1 MLVTSSNFTKNIAS
15 VTGGALSLT
24 TSARLVVTDSLIAGN
39 AAQSGG
45 GLAGFANTTTH
56 LERVVVTNNTAEFA
70 GGGMFQGDA
79 AAVVVKHSL
88 FHNNTGGAVG
98 GGAVFL
104 NESASCVITSSVISS
119 NTATGDAIASG
130 GGVHAE
136 GSAQVRLVNSNVTG
150 NRAAYGGGVFVT
162 YDSQL
167 VGQGVLVKDN
177 IVTANGGGACAEGK
191 SFLHFVASGI
201 LTNHAA
207 TGGGILVVEN
217 ATCDVE
223 DCLMRGNIAENG
235 GAVAVGIR
243 AAGHVR
249 LHYCTLHSNVASASG
264 GGIYA
269 FTDPKTPAVQAV
281 SCMFVNNSVGAQ
293 AEGGAM
299 FVGGLAT
306 VTLTGHTVG
315 NSNYAGGSGGFARV
329 DVGARLMVTHGSFSG
344 NYVGSGGR
352 GGLVAVSK
360 QAAVVLDNCLVHG
373 SAQQLAVWGGVFNV
387 DGESTLNMS
396 ACTFIGVQADAG
408 GLIAASGNSS
418 IYARNCTVDNCTAT
432 MYGGGLYVF
441 AARHISWVG
450 GAFRN
455 MRAREG
461 AAINIL
467 DGFISL
473 VDTVFINGTAFA
485 GGGGAMFVENTAHVV
500 MTHCSL
506 HNCTSTNGGG
516 GGVLVQNTAHVVMTH
531 CSLHDCTSTD
541 DGGGVLVKGSAQVRL
556 ADSTISWC
564 SSRDFGGGA
573 LAAYDNSTLHL
584 VRCHIHHNEARTCG
598 GAIAQSGT
606 SAIVLTNCSISDNVC
621 KDLGGGLC
629 AGMDSSV
636 QLHDCVVL
644 RNVATQGGG
653 VFLGENAAMRLD
665 ATIVELN
672 KATWGGGVA
681 LDSSNFSVAQVQQS
695 VRRNKGSN
703 WVDDVYVTPQALVN
717 INNSTVEGFVSRLGA
732 DAGLVNVS
740 LLVTGHRGLPAEGI
754 AVKAMLDGLEL
765 SNAISD
771 VGGRVDLLIKLRKP
785 PGAMVVVAGRI
796 PPCTLHI
803 DTAWPTRACAHMY
816 IMDSMTLHCRHKC
829 HMRGL

>member
-1 MLVTSSNFTKNIAS
+1 
-15 VTGGALSLT
+15 
-24 TSARLVVTDSLIAGN
+24 
-39 AAQSGG
+39 
-45 GLAGFANTTTH
+45 
-56 LERVVVTNNTAEFA
+56 
-70 GGGMFQGDA
+70 
-79 AAVVVKHSL
+79 
-88 FHNNTGGAVG
+88 
-98 GGAVFL
+98 
-104 NESASCVITSSVISS
+104 
-119 NTATGDAIASG
+119 
-130 GGVHAE
+130 
-136 GSAQVRLVNSNVTG
+136 
-150 NRAAYGGGVFVT
+150 
-162 YDSQL
+162 
-167 VGQGVLVKDN
+167 
-177 IVTANGGGACAEGK
+177 
-191 SFLHFVASGI
+191 
-201 LTNHAA
+201 
-207 TGGGILVVEN
+207 
-217 ATCDVE
+217 
-223 DCLMRGNIAENG
+223 
-235 GAVAVGIR
+235 
-243 AAGHVR
+243 
-249 LHYCTLHSNVASASG
+249 
-264 GGIYA
+264 
-269 FTDPKTPAVQAV
+269 
-281 SCMFVNNSVGAQ
+281 
-293 AEGGAM
+293 
-299 FVGGLAT
+299 
-306 VTLTGHTVG
+306 
-315 NSNYAGGSGGFARV
+315 
-329 DVGARLMVTHGSFSG
+329 
-344 NYVGSGGR
+344 
-352 GGLVAVSK
+352 
-360 QAAVVLDNCLVHG
+360 VLDNCLVHG
-373 SAQQLAVWGGVFNV
+373 SAQQLGAWGGVFNV

-432 MYGGGLYVF
+432 MYGGGLYVS

-485 GGGGAMFVENTAHVV
+485 GGGAMLVENTAH
-500 MTHCSL
+500 
-506 HNCTSTNGGG
+506 
-516 GGVLVQNTAHVVMTH
+516 AVMTH
-531 CSLHDCTSTD
+531 CSLHDCTSTND
-541 DGGGVLVKGSAQVRL
+541 AGGGVLVKGSAQVRL

-584 VRCHIHHNEARTCG
+584 VRCHIHHNKAGICG
-598 GAIAQSGT
+598 GAIGQQGA

-629 AGMDSSV
+629 ARMDSSV
-636 QLHDCVVL
+636 QLHDCVVR

-672 KATWGGGVA
+672 KATSGGGVA

-695 VRRNKGSN
+695 VRRNKASN
-703 WVDDVYVTPQALVN
+703 WVDDVYVTAQALVN

-740 LLVTGHRGLPAEGI
+740 LLVAGHRGLPAEGI
-754 AVKAMLDGLEL
+754 AGKAMLDGLEL

-816 IMDSMTLHCRHKC
+816 IMDSITLHCRQKC
-829 HMRGL
+829 HMQGL